1 MDPKKLL
8 DQFLGPNALGGL
20 SGGAG
25 GLGGGVG
32 SGLGGGLGGLAQ
44 QAQRAKDQMFGQS
57 GGGSFGGG
65 GMIGGLAA
73 GGLLGVLLGNK
84 SARKMMGGFAGYGAA
99 AALGALAHRAYQTW
113 SETQRAGAGAQ
124 TSAQQPQATL
134 ASPEDAPA
142 EGSPFLPHTAAN
154 GQPFALALIQS
165 MIAAAHADGHI
176 GPDEH
181 KQIFEAVN
189 RAGLDADAKAFVF
202 DALAKPLS
210 PREVAAMAAGVEQ
223 GAELYLA
230 ARLAIEPDHPA
241 EKAYLDALAGAP
253 ALPAGLAAHLDAQV
267 QAQISAQNAP

>member
-1 MDPKKLL
+1 MDRKKLL

-25 GLGGGVG
+25 
-32 SGLGGGLGGLAQ
+32 GLGGGLGGLAQ

-134 ASPEDAPA
+134 ASPADAPA

-241 EKAYLDALAGAP
+241 EKAYLEALAGAL